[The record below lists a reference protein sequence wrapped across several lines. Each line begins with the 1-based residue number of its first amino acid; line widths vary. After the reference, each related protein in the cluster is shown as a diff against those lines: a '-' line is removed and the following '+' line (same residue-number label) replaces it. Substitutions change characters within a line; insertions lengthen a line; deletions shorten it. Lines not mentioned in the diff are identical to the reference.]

1 MEDNTPRWII
11 DLDTL
16 LCKNSVWSKDL
27 ELEVVDTDTIFP
39 LLIEFIEPLTNKPTS
54 DGNSM
59 LLDAIK
65 LVEETD

>member
-54 DGNSM
+54 
-59 LLDAIK
+59 K
-65 LVEETD
+65 LSKEQTSGS